1 MGQHY
6 VPQNYLKGFSD
17 PENPTMI
24 WMSDRSEPTH
34 KPRHLPIKAVAQRPD
49 FYTAEAEQALN
60 TVVEIPAQEQLR
72 RLAAGERIEYVDR
85 LIVAI
90 YIQVMALRVPSTR
103 DVLSD
108 MVRDGVADFVAE
120 IKRNPNEV
128 PAGMSEEAFHE
139 LLDSWQQGISEN
151 GPSLE
156 PMREPWIQ
164 QELVDMIYAMTW
176 RVIRTHPPNA
186 FFTGDNP
193 VYFTHETGLLH
204 PKGELTFP
212 ISSQAALHA
221 SWIPGPDQIMF
232 VAGSDFVAQE
242 INRRTARAAERFLFS
257 TNENVDPSELAN
269 QPPPTLY
276 PFPWW

>member
-17 PENPTMI
+17 LEHPTMT
-24 WMSDRSEPTH
+24 WMSDKSEPTY
-34 KPRHLPIKAVAQRPD
+34 KPKRLPIKAVAQRPD
-49 FYTAEAEQALN
+49 FYTPEAERKLN

-103 DVLSD
+103 NVLSD

-120 IKRNPNEV
+120 LKRNPNEV
-128 PAGMSEEAFHE
+128 PAGMNEESFHA
-139 LLDSWQQGISEN
+139 LLDTRQQCISEN

-164 QELVDMIYAMTW
+164 QELVDMIYTMTW
-176 RVIRTHPPNA
+176 TVIRTDAPNA
-186 FFTGDNP
+186 FLTGDNP
-193 VYFTHETGLLH
+193 VSFTHETGLLH
-204 PKGELTFP
+204 PDGELTFP

-221 SWIPGPDQIMF
+221 SWHGETDLMF
-232 VAGSDFVAQE
+232 VAGSQYVVAE
-242 INRRTARAAERFLFS
+242 INRRTACGAERFLFAA
-257 TNENVDPSELAN
+257 EPNVDVHVLATKP
-269 QPPPTLY
+269 QPVLY
-276 PFPWW
+276 PFPW